1 MPEKLCR
8 YYFLSNEIKCFGSNM
23 LFNLENEVT
32 VCTDNFH
39 VRARNDKRKKLQKG
53 FTGHETGHRLLK
65 ELCLCLEK
73 KYQVRVKLI

>member
-1 MPEKLCR
+1 
-8 YYFLSNEIKCFGSNM
+8 M

-32 VCTDNFH
+32 VYTDNFH

-65 ELCLCLEK
+65 EFCLCLEK
-73 KYQVRVKLI
+73 KY